1 MLENDKHRRAG
12 QSIFMGSMQ
21 GLANTVAVAVAF
33 LATGPVHAYT
43 VIWIMDYTARQ
54 YGTGWE
60 DIVSFAWFVIV
71 ALTVFFVARASLSTL
86 LVMGG
91 LAIATRLL

>member
-1 MLENDKHRRAG
+1 MFDMNKHRAAG
-12 QSIFMGSMQ
+12 QSIFMGSMK

-33 LATGPVHAYT
+33 LATGPIHSET
-43 VIWIMDYTARQ
+43 VGWINDYTARQ

-60 DIVSFAWFVIV
+60 DIVSFCWFVIV
-71 ALTVFFVARASLSTL
+71 AFIAFFVARASLSTL